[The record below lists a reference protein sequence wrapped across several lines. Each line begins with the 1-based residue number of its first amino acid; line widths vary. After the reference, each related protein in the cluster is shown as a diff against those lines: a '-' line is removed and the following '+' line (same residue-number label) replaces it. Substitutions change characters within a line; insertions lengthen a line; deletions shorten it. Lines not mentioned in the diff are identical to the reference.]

1 MFVPPSDS
9 SSDYHDIDD
18 NSIDDN
24 EYPVDKGE
32 NTDENLRKE
41 VEVESVIIIVLA
53 TLLFTLL
60 FFGGLILYYAKGKS
74 YLRNFA
80 DNHDWPKDIR
90 FVKELIYWLDIF
102 CTVLFIS
109 WNICLL
115 SNFLFETYKLVVNI
129 CSIVVLDNI

>member
-24 EYPVDKGE
+24 EYPVDKDE

-90 FVKELIYWLDIF
+90 CVKELIYWLGIF
-102 CTVLFIS
+102 CSVLFLGI
-109 WNICLL
+109 
-115 SNFLFETYKLVVNI
+115 
-129 CSIVVLDNI
+129 IVS